1 MMTRAKSRIRLGNI
15 VKGIWRPARR
25 TES

>member
-15 VKGIWRPARR
+15 VKGIWCPARR